1 MNKQESHFGSTL
13 VQAVPVTKRET
24 IVIMSAGGV

>member
-1 MNKQESHFGSTL
+1 MNKQESHLGSTL

-24 IVIMSAGGV
+24 IVIMSV

>member
-24 IVIMSAGGV
+24 IVIMSV